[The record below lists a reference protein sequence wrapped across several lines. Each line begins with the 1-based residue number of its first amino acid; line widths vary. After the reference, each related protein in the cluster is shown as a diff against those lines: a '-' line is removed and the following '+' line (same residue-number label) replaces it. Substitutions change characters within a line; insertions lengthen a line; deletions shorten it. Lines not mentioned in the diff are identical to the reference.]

1 MVGLTSPLR
10 EHPYVTAADS
20 AAELTAGSRV
30 LVVLIGLVALAA
42 LGFAVV
48 LARQVLAARE
58 GTEAMKKIAAAIQE
72 GANAYLMRQMRT
84 LSVFAAAVFV
94 LLFILP
100 ADDWNQRIGR
110 SLFFLVG
117 AAFSAAIGYMGM
129 WLAVRSNVR
138 VAAAARGANPPGGE
152 EFPASHGDAGD
163 GDLGTGPGGR
173 PMAVPDPAAG
183 PGEGATGRTGRAAVP
198 DPEAP
203 GEPEPPATGTTEA
216 GTTEAGGGAGTTE
229 AGAGAEPERLGR
241 DPEEVRHEA
250 MRIAFRTGGVVGM
263 CTVGLGLFGAALVVM
278 VYAADAPKV
287 LEGFGLGA
295 ALIAMFMRVG
305 GGIFTKAADV
315 GADLVG
321 KVEQG
326 IPEDDPRNAAT
337 IADNVGDNVGDCAGM
352 ASDLFESY
360 AVTLVA
366 ALILGAVAFGDVGL
380 TFPLLVP
387 AIGVLTAM
395 AGIFVVAPRR
405 GDRNSMTA
413 INRGF
418 FISAAI
424 SLVLVAIAAF
434 VALPGSFAELSG
446 VDDAEILAHD
456 ADPRMFALA
465 SVAIGIVLAALIQ
478 QLTGYFTE
486 PSRRPVRD
494 IGRSSRTGPATVVL
508 AGFSLGL
515 ESAVY
520 TALVVA
526 LGVYA
531 AFLAAGGTVM
541 LALFAVAL
549 AGTGLLTTVGV
560 IVAMD
565 TFGPVADNA
574 QGIAEMSGDVRGAGA
589 QVLTELDAVGNT
601 TKAVTKGIAITTAV
615 LAAAALFGAYR
626 DAIAN
631 AVQDTGVSVVDA
643 FGAAGLN
650 PDITYPSSLVGLIMG
665 SAVVF
670 LFSGLAVNA
679 VARSAG
685 SVVHEVRRQFRE
697 HPGIMDHSEK
707 PEYGRV
713 VDICTRDSLRELATP
728 GLLAVMAP
736 IAVGFGLGVGPLAAF
751 LAGAIGTG
759 ILMAVF
765 LANSG
770 GSWDNAKKLVE
781 DGHHGGKG
789 SAAHEAT
796 VIGDTIG
803 DPFKDTA
810 GPAINPLLKV
820 MNLVALLIAPA
831 VVTLSVGDDAN
842 GAVRVLITVLALA
855 VIVAAVVVSKQRGI
869 TVGDQEDE
877 AGTGI
882 GPRGGSPPASAP
894 ADPSVA
900 PTGGAGGDD
909 PDRRRSGGEG
919 GPV

>member
-1 MVGLTSPLR
+1 MAHPHVIQAAEAVELTSGNRTL
-10 EHPYVTAADS
+10 
-20 AAELTAGSRV
+20 V
-30 LVVLIGLVALAA
+30 LLIAVVALAA
-42 LGFAVV
+42 LGLAIV
-48 LARQVLAARE
+48 LVRQVLAAGE
-58 GTEAMKKIAAAIQE
+58 GTENMRKIAAAVQE
-72 GANAYLMRQMRT
+72 GANAYLARQLRT
-84 LSVFAAAVFV
+84 LAIFAFVVVF
-94 LLFILP
+94 LLLLLP
-100 ADDWNQRIGR
+100 ADDWNERIGR
-110 SLFFLVG
+110 SLFFVVG
-117 AAFSAAIGYMGM
+117 AAFSAGTGYLGM

-138 VAAAARGANPPGGE
+138 VAAAAR
-152 EFPASHGDAGD
+152 
-163 GDLGTGPGGR
+163 
-173 PMAVPDPAAG
+173 
-183 PGEGATGRTGRAAVP
+183 
-198 DPEAP
+198 
-203 GEPEPPATGTTEA
+203 EA
-216 GTTEAGGGAGTTE
+216 GEKD
-229 AGAGAEPERLGR
+229 LIS
-241 DPEEVRHEA
+241 VRHQA

-263 CTVGLGLFGAALVVM
+263 FTVGLGLLGAACVVLV
-278 VYAADAPKV
+278 YTADAPKV

-352 ASDLFESY
+352 AADLFESY

-366 ALILGAVAFGDVGL
+366 ALILGSVAFGDAGL
-380 TFPLLVP
+380 AFPLLVP

-395 AGIFVVAPRR
+395 AGIFLVAPRR
-405 GDRNSMTA
+405 GDRTSMTA

-418 FISAAI
+418 FLSAGI
-424 SLVLVAIAAF
+424 SLALVAVATYLYLPDSFQELDGVTDTEIA
-434 VALPGSFAELSG
+434 
-446 VDDAEILAHD
+446 AHD
-456 ADPRMFALA
+456 ADPRLFALTA
-465 SVAIGIVLAALIQ
+465 VAIGIVLAALIQ

-494 IGRSSRTGPATVVL
+494 IGRTSRTGPATVVL

-520 TALVVA
+520 TALLVG
-526 LGVYA
+526 LSVYA
-531 AFLAAGGTVM
+531 AFALAGGILM

-574 QGIAEMSGDVRGAGA
+574 QGIAEMSGDVQGEGA
-589 QVLTELDAVGNT
+589 QVLTDLDAVGNT
-601 TKAVTKGIAITTAV
+601 TKAVTKGIAIATAV
-615 LAAAALFGAYR
+615 LAAAALFGSYR
-626 DAIAN
+626 DAVVEAVAEAELTAN
-631 AVQDTGVSVVDA
+631 EVLGE
-643 FGAAGLN
+643 AALSL
-650 PDITYPSSLVGLIMG
+650 DISQPNNLVGLIIG

-679 VARSAG
+679 VSRSAG
-685 SVVHEVRRQFRE
+685 SVVYEVRRQFRE
-697 HPGIMDHSEK
+697 RPGIMDHTEQ

-736 IAVGFGLGVGPLAAF
+736 IAVGFSLGIGPLGAY
-751 LAGAIGTG
+751 LAGSIGTG

-770 GSWDNAKKLVE
+770 GAWDNAKKLVE

-789 SAAHEAT
+789 SEAHAAT

-831 VVTLSVGDDAN
+831 VITLSYGEDAHA
-842 GAVRVLITVLALA
+842 GLRALIAALAIA
-855 VIVAAVVVSKQRGI
+855 VIVVAVQLSRRRGI
-869 TVGDQEDE
+869 AVDDSEDD
-877 AGTGI
+877 A
-882 GPRGGSPPASAP
+882 PRS
-894 ADPSVA
+894 
-900 PTGGAGGDD
+900 DD
-909 PDRRRSGGEG
+909 PDDPDDSDDPDPDGDGSANEGAEPSTRGGAAPG
-919 GPV
+919 KS